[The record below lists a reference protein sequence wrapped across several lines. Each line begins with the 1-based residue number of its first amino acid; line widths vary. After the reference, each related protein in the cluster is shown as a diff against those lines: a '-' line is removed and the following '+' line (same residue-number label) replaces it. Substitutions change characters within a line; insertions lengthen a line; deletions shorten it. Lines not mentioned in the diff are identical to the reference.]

1 MQTTLNSIERQATF
15 LMMPMC
21 SNLTCFG
28 FKEWCE
34 NFAVDV

>member
-1 MQTTLNSIERQATF
+1 MQTTLNSIAF